1 MNKPNLTVEHSPS
14 GIIERQRLTVQGVV
28 QGVGFRPFVYSLA
41 QELRLGGFV
50 GNDSAGVFI
59 EIEGSPQALTAFCE
73 RLVSETPPLAHLES
87 VTAEA
92 ILVQGEVEFVIV
104 HSETKADENTLIS
117 PDMLTCDDCL
127 RELFDPND
135 RRYRYPF
142 INCTNCGP
150 RFTIIRDIPYDRP
163 LTTMADFAMCPDCQA
178 EYDDPLNRRF
188 HAQPN
193 ACPVCGPQISFQ
205 WSFAAFP
212 PLEGIERERS
222 SGHEQNGDKAIQLAQ
237 AVITRGGIVAI
248 KGLGGFHLACDATND
263 QAVQILRQRKGRVD
277 KPFAIMALDMTT
289 IHQFAYVSP
298 EEEALLSGRER
309 PIVLL
314 KKKPDS
320 TLSQFIAPGNQYV
333 GVMLPYTP
341 LHYLL
346 LARTEQSKVENRKP
360 ILSAFEGS
368 KILVMTS
375 GNYSDE
381 PIVKD
386 NDEAL
391 ERLAPLADA
400 FLLHNRDIHVHCDD
414 SVIRVF
420 EGYEL
425 PVRRSRGYA
434 PFPVRLPFPAPPLLA
449 VGGELK
455 STFCLTKDNYAFMSQ
470 HIGDMENLET
480 LQAFEKAVAHFKA
493 LFRVV
498 PAVIVG
504 DMHPRYLSTR
514 WAQAQAQDL
523 PFVPVQHHHAH
534 IAAVMAEH
542 GLSGEEPVIGFSFD
556 GTGYGLDGAIWGGE
570 VLLATYKDFRRAAH
584 LKYIPLPGGDAAV
597 KRPYR
602 IALAHLWAAGE
613 PWHEPLPPVSA
624 ATPVEQGV
632 IKRQFETGFNTVP
645 TSSMGRLFDAVA
657 SLAGVRQTV
666 TYEAQAAI
674 ELESLADIET
684 RGRYCFELSDGDPV
698 EIDPAPVIRA
708 VAADVRAGVAA
719 PIISARFHHSVAA
732 LILHLS
738 LRLREKEGLGQ
749 VALSGGV
756 FQNVTLLKLTV
767 ERLRR
772 ADFEVLIHQL
782 VPPNDGG
789 LALGQAVVGAIKI
802 INGDVPDVLRCTG

>member
-1 MNKPNLTVEHSPS
+1 MSKSNLTAERSPS
-14 GIIERQRLTVQGVV
+14 VTIERQRLTVQGVV

-41 QELRLGGFV
+41 QELGLSGFV
-50 GNDSAGVFI
+50 GNNSAGVFV
-59 EIEGSPQALTAFCE
+59 EIEGPPQALTAFCE
-73 RLVSETPPLAHLES
+73 RLISEAPPLAYLES

-92 ILVQGEVEFVIV
+92 KPLQGEIDFVIV
-104 HSETKADENTLIS
+104 HSETRADENTLIS
-117 PDMLTCDDCL
+117 SDMVTCGDCL

-142 INCTNCGP
+142 VNCTNCGP

-193 ACPVCGPQISFQ
+193 ACPVCGPQVTFQ

-212 PLEGIERERS
+212 PLEGIERGRS
-222 SGHEQNGDKAIQLAQ
+222 SDSQQNGDEAIRLAQ
-237 AVITRGGIVAI
+237 AVIAQGGVVAV
-248 KGLGGFHLACDATND
+248 KGLGGFHLACDASND
-263 QAVQILRQRKGRVD
+263 RAVQILRQRKGRVD
-277 KPFAIMALDMTT
+277 KPFAIMAPDLAA
-289 IHQFAYVSP
+289 IHQFAYVSS
-298 EEEALLSGRER
+298 EEEALLSGKER

-314 KKKPDS
+314 KKKPDPA
-320 TLSQFIAPGNQYV
+320 LSQFIAPGNRYV

-346 LARTEQSKVENRKP
+346 LAQTELSKT
-360 ILSAFEGS
+360 
-368 KILVMTS
+368 LVMTS

-400 FLLHNRDIHVHCDD
+400 FLLHNRDIHAHCDD
-414 SVIRVF
+414 SVMRVF
-420 EGYEL
+420 EGHEL

-434 PFPVRLPFPAPPLLA
+434 PFPVRLPFPMPPLLA

-455 STFCLTKDNYAFMSQ
+455 STFCLTKDHYAFMSQ

-480 LQAFEKAVAHFKA
+480 LQAFEKAIVHFKA
-493 LFRVV
+493 LFRVE
-498 PAVIVG
+498 PEGIVG
-504 DMHPRYLSTR
+504 DIHPRYLSSR

-523 PFVPVQHHHAH
+523 AFMPVQHHHAH

-542 GLSGEEPVIGFSFD
+542 GLSGEAPVIGFSFD

-602 IALAHLWAAGE
+602 IALAHLWSAGE
-613 PWHEPLPPVSA
+613 LWHESLSPVSA

-632 IKRQFETGFNTVP
+632 IKRQLETGFNTVP

-674 ELESLADIET
+674 ELEALMATDMQA
-684 RGRYCFELSDGDPV
+684 GYCFDLSDGDPV

-708 VAADVRAGVAA
+708 VTADVRAGVVA
-719 PIISARFHHSVAA
+719 PIISAKFHSAVAD

-738 LRLREKEGLGQ
+738 LRLREKEGLDQ

-756 FQNVTLLKLTV
+756 FQNVTLLELTV
-767 ERLRR
+767 ERLRK
-772 ADFEVLIHQL
+772 ANFQVLIHRL

-789 LALGQAVVGAIKI
+789 LALGQAVVGGIKI
-802 INGDVPDVLRCTG
+802 NQ